1 MNIYALLVALVLVT
15 ALLMRGYR
23 QGNRSYV
30 IVACLLLFAVY
41 GLRDTLV
48 IGGDSTS
55 SYLHLFQRMPEYS
68 WNDVLRVSGG
78 INRGFYLFC
87 KAFYEISGGDY
98 QLFITAIAAFVTV
111 CFGFLIY
118 RYSPNPLASIL
129 YHFGLLFFTFHFS
142 ALKQSIAM
150 AFLLLSFDCMIRGKT
165 IKHFLLILIAAQF
178 HFPAYVFFAAY
189 PIYRMRIGRNYLV
202 FLAALLAVTFVLRNQ
217 LINLMLSLYKDME
230 DSTSLVDLGGVTFL
244 RTKSLI
250 MIAIVAAAVVLRKP
264 KPEDKLYSTLLGF
277 MGVAIVF
284 QTFCGYNN
292 IFERLADYYFQFS
305 VIFIPMV
312 FDKHADREP
321 LLGWRS
327 MRLIDFASPY
337 LFCGYG
343 IYRFLTNTMNDGT
356 LYPFKFY
363 FES

>member
-1 MNIYALLVALVLVT
+1 MSIYTLLVAMILAT
-15 ALLMRGYR
+15 ALLMRGYQ
-23 QGNRSYV
+23 QGNKRYI
-30 IVACLLLFAVY
+30 IVACLLLFTVY
-41 GLRDTLV
+41 GLRNTFV
-48 IGGDSTS
+48 IGGDTTS
-55 SYLHLFQRMPEYS
+55 SYLHMFQRLSGYS
-68 WNDVLRVSGG
+68 WSDVRGLGG
-78 INRGFYLFC
+78 GFNTGFYLFA
-87 KAFYEISGGDY
+87 KAFYDLTGGDY
-98 QLFITAIAAFVTV
+98 QLFVSCIAGFFTI

-118 RYSPNPLASIL
+118 RYSPNPLQSIL
-129 YHFGLLFFTFHFS
+129 YHFGLLYFTFYFS
-142 ALKQSIAM
+142 VLKQSIAM

-305 VIFIPMV
+305 VLFIPMV

-321 LLGWRS
+321 LFGWRF
-327 MRLIDFASPY
+327 MNVADLAAPY
-337 LFCGYG
+337 IFCGFG
-343 IYRFLTNTMNDGT
+343 VYRFLSMAAADRT
-356 LYPFKFY
+356 LSPYRFF
-363 FES
+363 FQA